1 MLSKD
6 DKSNGTTFI
15 LKLLDTARAPVQW
28 VASLRG
34 DTAVYWYEV
43 YRRSDWAAL
52 RAQGGDVFHD
62 RVTEA
67 QAEHVRRSG
76 RCIVIHT
83 PEVKAEEIVPRKPA
97 PKPLQP
103 DWEND
108 GGSLAPLEAAGAVHV
123 GARGPTEH
131 GGETGAMST

>member
-1 MLSKD
+1 MLSKN

-15 LKLLDTARAPVQW
+15 LKLLDAARAPVQW

-34 DTAVYWYEV
+34 DIAVYWYEV

-52 RAQGGDVFHD
+52 RAHGGDVFHD

-67 QAEHVRRSG
+67 QAEHVRKSG

-83 PEVKAEEIVPRKPA
+83 PEVKAEEIALPKPA
-97 PKPLQP
+97 TKPLQP

-108 GGSLAPLEAAGAVHV
+108 GGSLAPVGTAGAVHA
-123 GARGPTEH
+123 GAARLTEH
-131 GGETGAMST
+131 GEEIGIST